1 MRSNPAPRPDAPPVG
16 LYFHIPFCA
25 SKCAY
30 CDFYSAP
37 ASAAR
42 MDAYTDA
49 LCRRMT
55 EFPPVRADTVY
66 LGGGTPSLLGG
77 ARLSRVLHAARGY
90 FSIADGAEITVE
102 CNPDSVSAPLL
113 SALREAG
120 VNRLS
125 IGVQSAQDDELRLLG
140 RRHTFAQ
147 AREAVALARRCGFD
161 NLSLDLMYGL
171 PGQTAERFL
180 DSLEQTLALAPAH
193 LSCYGLKLEEG
204 TPLFRSRPAL
214 PGDDEQA
221 DLYLALCGRLAAAGF
236 EHYEISN
243 FCLPGR
249 RARHNAKYWDL
260 SEYLGL
266 GAAAHSYYQG
276 RRFAFPRD
284 TDAFLRG
291 QPPAEEEAVDGFDA
305 RAEYIMLRLRTSDGI
320 PRAAFERRFG
330 DFSAVEEFLRALA
343 PHGLTVCTPEDCRLT
358 ERGFL
363 VSNAI
368 LSELLSRL

>member
-1 MRSNPAPRPDAPPVG
+1 MTG

-30 CDFYSAP
+30 CDFYSFPGSDAQ
-37 ASAAR
+37 

-49 LCRRMT
+49 LCRRMA
-55 EFPPVRADTVY
+55 EFPPVQADTVY
-66 LGGGTPSLLGG
+66 FGGGTPSLLGG
-77 ARLSRVLHAARGY
+77 ARLTRVLDAARAH
-90 FSIADGAEITVE
+90 FSVTADAEITVE
-102 CNPDSVSAPLL
+102 CNPDSMDDALL
-113 SALREAG
+113 AALRAAG

-125 IGVQSAQDDELRLLG
+125 IGVQSAHGDELRLLG
-140 RRHTFAQ
+140 RRHTFPQ
-147 AREAVALARRCGFD
+147 AREAVSRARAHGFENLA
-161 NLSLDLMYGL
+161 LDLMYGL
-171 PGQTAERFL
+171 PGQTAETFL
-180 DSLEQTLALAPAH
+180 DSLAQVLALSPTH

-204 TPLFRSRPAL
+204 TPLFRARPTL
-214 PGDDEQA
+214 PDDDTQA
-221 DLYLALCGRLAAAGF
+221 DTCLALCERLVAAGF

-266 GAAAHSYYQG
+266 GAAAHSFFQG

-284 TDAFLRG
+284 LEAFLHG
-291 QPPAEEEAVDGFDA
+291 APPVEEETVNGFDA
-305 RAEYIMLRLRTSDGI
+305 RAEYLMLRLRTSDGI
-320 PRAAFERRFG
+320 ARAEFERRFG
-330 DFSAVEEFLRALA
+330 GYADVEQALL
-343 PHGLTVCTPEDCRLT
+343 PLERHGLAVCGAEGCRLT

-368 LSELLSRL
+368 IARLI